1 MHRVACQFK
10 TIVARAK
17 NEEISVE
24 MATLLVVCDGAIGRQ
39 EAIAF
44 YLRLFFINLESLIG
58 F

>member
-10 TIVARAK
+10 TIVAKAK
-17 NEEISVE
+17 HEEISAG

-39 EAIAF
+39 EAVAF